1 MKEFEPK
8 VSVLLSYYKGERYLE
23 GFLKNLQEQTIFF
36 DTELVFVGCL
46 LTDTE
51 KKTLEKFQEEH
62 CHPSQVKLIDLDT
75 LEPQSTC
82 WNIAITEA
90 TSSYVCIWNID
101 DQRTPYSLEK
111 QWKKLKVEPETT
123 LATYGYFIISNTF
136 LGKTGKFIDH
146 SLYSKEEYE
155 RSMLLGPF
163 FMFRKSVC
171 EDIGYF
177 DEQLRSGSDY
187 DFAIRLAKHGNIKM
201 INSIDGYFLDE
212 GRGLSTGGNQLQPI
226 ERTLVE
232 LRYGLHDKV
241 DQRFVDKTKGYRQR
255 ERLQFGKWIPNEE
268 TQPQR

>member
-1 MKEFEPK
+1 
-8 VSVLLSYYKGERYLE
+8 
-23 GFLKNLQEQTIFF
+23 
-36 DTELVFVGCL
+36 
-46 LTDTE
+46 
-51 KKTLEKFQEEH
+51 
-62 CHPSQVKLIDLDT
+62 VKLIALDT

-90 TSSYVCIWNID
+90 SAPYVCIWNID

-111 QWKKLKVEPETT
+111 QWKKLEAEPQTT
-123 LATYGYFIISNTF
+123 VATYGYFVITNTF
-136 LGKTGKFIDH
+136 LGKSGKFIDH

-187 DFAIRLAKHGNIKM
+187 DFAIRLAKHGDIKM
-201 INSIDGYFLDE
+201 VTSIDGYFLDE

-226 ERTLVE
+226 ERTVVE

-241 DQRFVDKTKGYRQR
+241 DHRFVEKAKEYKLQ
-255 ERLQFGKWIPNEE
+255 ERLRFGKWV
-268 TQPQR
+268 QV